1 MIHSRLPSGQQ
12 WTRELPMTVSESGYF
27 LHDTFDDTEILG
39 WMIQTEDTEY
49 SLPRPTPEK
58 EKLEI
63 HAEHIE
69 NNGQFEHK
77 WLNEQN
83 EFEAAYMKAMGGHKV
98 SQFGSISLF
107 TIS

>member
-1 MIHSRLPSGQQ
+1 
-12 WTRELPMTVSESGYF
+12 
-27 LHDTFDDTEILG
+27 
-39 WMIQTEDTEY
+39 MIQTEDTEY

-77 WLNEQN
+77 WLNEQ
-83 EFEAAYMKAMGGHKV
+83 KR
-98 SQFGSISLF
+98 I
-107 TIS
+107 